1 MGEADIIRYMRM
13 DRAELDEILAKED
26 PPLDAVRAASVLQFM
41 EDYHLHERSD
51 ALRQYVRLR
60 RSQADT
66 IGLSGE
72 ERVRFMEGF
81 EEQGE

>member
-13 DRAELDEILAKED
+13 ERAELDGILSDEE

-51 ALRQYVRLR
+51 ALKQFIRLR
-60 RSQADT
+60 RSQADML
-66 IGLSGE
+66 GLAGE